1 MSSRQAGLEAST
13 HFWSYQNSFLSDFQG
28 VDKPCYK
35 LLKPGT
41 ELPLGGDYHLI
52 VWAKMHLSY
61 VASAK
66 NFAIVIRELII
77 IVQIRLTC
85 WEISS
90 HHFTVSS
97 VLESPSLA
105 VTQPLVP
112 YDDDVLVAPAQFLG
126 YVVFCLAVES

>member
-13 HFWSYQNSFLSDFQG
+13 HFWSYQNSFLPDFQG

-52 VWAKMHLSY
+52 VWARMHLSY

-66 NFAIVIRELII
+66 NFAVVIRELII

-85 WEISS
+85 WETSS

-97 VLESPSLA
+97 VRESLSCCD
-105 VTQPLVP
+105 QPLVP

-126 YVVFCLAVES
+126 CVVFCLAVES